1 MKKVL
6 SILLSCTIMTSL
18 LIGCSS
24 DDDKK
29 YNELAQKIEELEK
42 ENEKLKEEK
51 EDEGELEEKNEKQK
65 NEKNKKSNTGN
76 KNEKEDEGELEE
88 KNEKNKK
95 SNTGNKNEEDD
106 ELGEFEKEDNEIDE
120 KQVDE
125 EEVDMTAIMEAL
137 GSEFNSQFDDF
148 FAIDN
153 TIVLR
158 NCDYEDEDIKEYYD
172 SLSEKEKEDF
182 YKTTSY
188 EIFTMRLYA
197 RMISDL
203 IHKVYNADV
212 EVMIEAC
219 DENERFYLID
229 SYGDTVD
236 GLVKELDFD
245 HDKYDVDIW
254 YEDVFYWNKDLEEDD
269 YTKEEYNEYLNELI
283 KELGL
288 N

>member
-6 SILLSCTIMTSL
+6 SVLLSCTIMTSL

-51 EDEGELEEKNEKQK
+51 EDKGELEEKNEKQK

-88 KNEKNKK
+88 KNKK
-95 SNTGNKNEEDD
+95 SNTGNENEEDD

-120 KQVDE
+120 KQVNE

-137 GSEFNSQFDDF
+137 SPEFNSQFDDF

-203 IHKVYNADV
+203 IHRVYDADV

-236 GLVKELDFD
+236 GLIKDLNFD

-269 YTKEEYNEYLNELI
+269 YTKEEYNEYLDELI
-283 KELGL
+283 EELGL

>member
-51 EDEGELEEKNEKQK
+51 EDESELEKE
-65 NEKNKKSNTGN
+65 NKKL
-76 KNEKEDEGELEE
+76 KEEKEDEGELEE
-88 KNEKNKK
+88 KNERQEDKKNKK
-95 SNTGNKNEEDD
+95 SNTGNKNEEDN

-137 GSEFNSQFDDF
+137 GPEFNSQFDDF

-158 NCDYEDEDIKEYYD
+158 NCDYEDEDIEEYYN

-197 RMISDL
+197 RMITDL
-203 IHKVYNADV
+203 IQKVYNADI
-212 EVMIEAC
+212 EIMIEAC

-236 GLVKELDFD
+236 GLIKDLNFD
-245 HDKYDVDIW
+245 YDKYDVDIW
-254 YEDVFYWNKDLEEDD
+254 YEDVFYWNKDLEEED
-269 YTKEEYNEYLNELI
+269 YTKEEYNEYLDELI
-283 KELGL
+283 EELGL

>member
-76 KNEKEDEGELEE
+76 KNKKEDEGELEE
-88 KNEKNKK
+88 KNKK
-95 SNTGNKNEEDD
+95 SNTGNENKEDD

-137 GSEFNSQFDDF
+137 GPEFNSQFDDF

-158 NCDYEDEDIKEYYD
+158 NCDYEDEDIEEYYNN
-172 SLSEKEKEDF
+172 LSEKEKEDF

-197 RMISDL
+197 RMIADL
-203 IHKVYNADV
+203 IQKVYNMDV

-245 HDKYDVDIW
+245 YDKYDVDIW
-254 YEDVFYWNKDLEEDD
+254 YEDVFYWNKDLEEED

-283 KELGL
+283 EELEL

>member
-88 KNEKNKK
+88 KNKK
-95 SNTGNKNEEDD
+95 SNTGNENKEDD

-120 KQVDE
+120 KQVNE

-137 GSEFNSQFDDF
+137 GPEFNSQFDDF

-219 DENERFYLID
+219 DKNERFYLID

-254 YEDVFYWNKDLEEDD
+254 YEDVFYWNKDLEEED
-269 YTKEEYNEYLNELI
+269 YTKEEYNEYLDELI
-283 KELGL
+283 EELGL

>member
-6 SILLSCTIMTSL
+6 SVLLSCTIMTSL

-88 KNEKNKK
+88 KNKK
-95 SNTGNKNEEDD
+95 SNTGNENKEDD

-120 KQVDE
+120 KQVNE

-137 GSEFNSQFDDF
+137 GPEFNSQFDDF

-219 DENERFYLID
+219 DENERFYLIN

-254 YEDVFYWNKDLEEDD
+254 YEDVFYWNEDLEEED
-269 YTKEEYNEYLNELI
+269 YTREEYNEYLNELI
-283 KELGL
+283 EELGL

>member
-1 MKKVL
+1 MKKEL
-6 SILLSCTIMTSL
+6 SVLLSCTIMTSL
-18 LIGCSS
+18 LVGCSS
-24 DDDKK
+24 SDDEKYDK
-29 YNELAQKIEELEK
+29 LAQKIEELEK

-51 EDEGELEEKNEKQK
+51 EDESELEKE
-65 NEKNKKSNTGN
+65 NKKL
-76 KNEKEDEGELEE
+76 KEEKEDEGELEE
-88 KNEKNKK
+88 KNEKNNK
-95 SNTGNKNEEDD
+95 SNTGNENEEDD

-120 KQVDE
+120 KQVNE
-125 EEVDMTAIMEAL
+125 KEVDMTAIMEAL
-137 GSEFNSQFDDF
+137 GPEFNSQFDDF

-254 YEDVFYWNKDLEEDD
+254 YEDVFYWNEDLEEED
-269 YTKEEYNEYLNELI
+269 YTKEEYNEYLDELI
-283 KELGL
+283 EELGL

>member
-6 SILLSCTIMTSL
+6 SVLLSCTIMTSL

-42 ENEKLKEEK
+42 ENKKLKEEK

-76 KNEKEDEGELEE
+76 KNKKEDEGELEE
-88 KNEKNKK
+88 KNKK
-95 SNTGNKNEEDD
+95 SNTGNDNEEDD

-158 NCDYEDEDIKEYYD
+158 NCDYEDEDIEEYYN

-203 IHKVYNADV
+203 IHRVYDADV

-236 GLVKELDFD
+236 GLIKDLNFD
-245 HDKYDVDIW
+245 YDKYDVDIW
-254 YEDVFYWNKDLEEDD
+254 YEDVFYWNKDLEEED
-269 YTKEEYNEYLNELI
+269 YTKEEYNEYLDELI
-283 KELGL
+283 EELGL

>member
-88 KNEKNKK
+88 KNKK
-95 SNTGNKNEEDD
+95 SNTGNENKEDD

-137 GSEFNSQFDDF
+137 GPEFNSQFDDF

-203 IHKVYNADV
+203 IHKVYDTDV
-212 EVMIEAC
+212 EVMIETC
-219 DENERFYLID
+219 DKNGRFYLID

-254 YEDVFYWNKDLEEDD
+254 YEDVFYWNKDLEEED
-269 YTKEEYNEYLNELI
+269 YTKEEYNEYLDELI
-283 KELGL
+283 EELGL

>member
-42 ENEKLKEEK
+42 ENKKLKEEK

-65 NEKNKKSNTGN
+65 DKKNKKN
-76 KNEKEDEGELEE
+76 
-88 KNEKNKK
+88 
-95 SNTGNKNEEDD
+95 NTGNKNEEDD

-120 KQVDE
+120 KQVNE
-125 EEVDMTAIMEAL
+125 EKEVDMTAIMEAL
-137 GSEFNSQFDDF
+137 GPEFNSQFDDF

-158 NCDYEDEDIKEYYD
+158 NCDYENEDIEEYYNN
-172 SLSEKEKEDF
+172 LSEKEKEDF

-203 IHKVYNADV
+203 IHRVYDADV

-245 HDKYDVDIW
+245 RDKYDVDIW
-254 YEDVFYWNKDLEEDD
+254 YEDVFYWNEDLEEED
-269 YTKEEYNEYLNELI
+269 YTKEEYNEYLDELI
-283 KELGL
+283 EELGL

>member
-51 EDEGELEEKNEKQK
+51 EDEGELEEKNERQ
-65 NEKNKKSNTGN
+65 
-76 KNEKEDEGELEE
+76 ED
-88 KNEKNKK
+88 KKNKK

-120 KQVDE
+120 KQVN

-137 GSEFNSQFDDF
+137 GPEFNSQFDDF

-158 NCDYEDEDIKEYYD
+158 NCDYEDEDIEEYYN

-197 RMISDL
+197 RMIADL
-203 IHKVYNADV
+203 IQKVYNTDV
-212 EVMIEAC
+212 EVMIEVC

-236 GLVKELDFD
+236 GLIKDLNFD

-254 YEDVFYWNKDLEEDD
+254 YEDVFYWNKDLEEED
-269 YTKEEYNEYLNELI
+269 YTKEEYNEYLDELI
-283 KELGL
+283 EELGL

>member
-88 KNEKNKK
+88 KNKK
-95 SNTGNKNEEDD
+95 SNIGNENEEDD
-106 ELGEFEKEDNEIDE
+106 KLGEFEKEDNEIDE
-120 KQVDE
+120 KQVNE

-137 GSEFNSQFDDF
+137 GPEFNSQFDDF

-197 RMISDL
+197 RMIADL
-203 IHKVYNADV
+203 IQKVYNMDV

-219 DENERFYLID
+219 DENEIFYLID

-236 GLVKELDFD
+236 GLIKDLNFD

-254 YEDVFYWNKDLEEDD
+254 YEDVFYWNKDLEEED
-269 YTKEEYNEYLNELI
+269 YTKEEYNEYLDELI
-283 KELGL
+283 EELGL

>member
-6 SILLSCTIMTSL
+6 SVLLSCTIMTSL

-88 KNEKNKK
+88 KNKK
-95 SNTGNKNEEDD
+95 SNTGNDNEEDD

-120 KQVDE
+120 KQVNE

-269 YTKEEYNEYLNELI
+269 YTKEEYNEYLDELI
-283 KELGL
+283 EELGL

>member
-76 KNEKEDEGELEE
+76 KNKKEDEGELEE
-88 KNEKNKK
+88 KNKK
-95 SNTGNKNEEDD
+95 SNTGNENEEDD

-120 KQVDE
+120 KQVNE

-137 GSEFNSQFDDF
+137 GPEFNSQFDDF

-254 YEDVFYWNKDLEEDD
+254 YEDVFYWNKDLEEED

-283 KELGL
+283 EELGL

>member
-6 SILLSCTIMTSL
+6 SVLLSCTIMTSL

-24 DDDKK
+24 NDDKK

-42 ENEKLKEEK
+42 ENKKLKEEK

-88 KNEKNKK
+88 KNKK
-95 SNTGNKNEEDD
+95 SNTGNENEEDD

-120 KQVDE
+120 KQVNE

-137 GSEFNSQFDDF
+137 GPEFNSQFDDF

-158 NCDYEDEDIKEYYD
+158 NCDYEDEDIEEYYN

-197 RMISDL
+197 RMIADL

-236 GLVKELDFD
+236 GLIKDLNFD
-245 HDKYDVDIW
+245 YDKYDVDIW
-254 YEDVFYWNKDLEEDD
+254 YEDVFYWNKDLEEED
-269 YTKEEYNEYLNELI
+269 YTKEEYNEYLDELI
-283 KELGL
+283 EELGL

>member
-51 EDEGELEEKNEKQK
+51 EDEGELKEKNEKNK

-76 KNEKEDEGELEE
+76 KNEKEDEGELE
-88 KNEKNKK
+88 EKNKK

-120 KQVDE
+120 KQVNE

-158 NCDYEDEDIKEYYD
+158 NCDYEDEDIEEYYN

-197 RMISDL
+197 RMIADL
-203 IHKVYNADV
+203 IQKVYNMDV

-236 GLVKELDFD
+236 GLIKDLNFD

-269 YTKEEYNEYLNELI
+269 YTKEEYNEYLDELI
-283 KELGL
+283 EELGL

>member
-24 DDDKK
+24 NDDKK

-76 KNEKEDEGELEE
+76 KNKKEDEGELE
-88 KNEKNKK
+88 EKNKK

-120 KQVDE
+120 KQVNE

-137 GSEFNSQFDDF
+137 GPEFNSQFDDF

-203 IHKVYNADV
+203 IQKVYNTDV

-254 YEDVFYWNKDLEEDD
+254 YEDVFYWNEDLEEED

>member
-6 SILLSCTIMTSL
+6 SVLLSCTIMTSL
-18 LIGCSS
+18 LVGCSS
-24 DDDKK
+24 SDDEKYDK
-29 YNELAQKIEELEK
+29 LAQKIEELEK

-51 EDEGELEEKNEKQK
+51 EDEGELEEKNEKNK

-76 KNEKEDEGELEE
+76 KNKKEDEGELEE
-88 KNEKNKK
+88 KNKK
-95 SNTGNKNEEDD
+95 SNTGNENEEDD
-106 ELGEFEKEDNEIDE
+106 ELGEFEKEDNKIDE

-158 NCDYEDEDIKEYYD
+158 NCDYEDEDIKKYYD
-172 SLSEKEKEDF
+172 SLNEKEKEDF

-197 RMISDL
+197 RMIADL
-203 IHKVYNADV
+203 IQKVYNADV

-219 DENERFYLID
+219 DENGRFYLID

-254 YEDVFYWNKDLEEDD
+254 YEDAFYWNKDLEKDD

-283 KELGL
+283 EELEL

>member
-51 EDEGELEEKNEKQK
+51 EDESELEKE
-65 NEKNKKSNTGN
+65 NKKL
-76 KNEKEDEGELEE
+76 KEEKEDEGELEE
-88 KNEKNKK
+88 KNERQEDKKNKK

-120 KQVDE
+120 KQVNE
-125 EEVDMTAIMEAL
+125 KEVDMTAIMEAL
-137 GSEFNSQFDDF
+137 GPEFNSQFDDF

-236 GLVKELDFD
+236 GLVKDLNFD

-254 YEDVFYWNKDLEEDD
+254 YEDVFYWNEDLEEED
-269 YTKEEYNEYLNELI
+269 YTKEEYNEYLDELI
-283 KELGL
+283 EELGL

>member
-65 NEKNKKSNTGN
+65 KEKNKKSNTGN
-76 KNEKEDEGELEE
+76 KNKKEDEGELEE
-88 KNEKNKK
+88 KNKK
-95 SNTGNKNEEDD
+95 SNTGNENEEDD

-120 KQVDE
+120 KQVNE

-137 GSEFNSQFDDF
+137 GPEFNSQFDDF

-254 YEDVFYWNKDLEEDD
+254 YEDVFYWNKDLEEED

-283 KELGL
+283 EELGL

>member
-51 EDEGELEEKNEKQK
+51 EEEGELEEKNKK
-65 NEKNKKSNTGN
+65 NNTGN
-76 KNEKEDEGELEE
+76 E
-88 KNEKNKK
+88 
-95 SNTGNKNEEDD
+95 NEEDD

-158 NCDYEDEDIKEYYD
+158 NCDYEDEDVEEYYNN
-172 SLSEKEKEDF
+172 LSEKEKEDF

-188 EIFTMRLYA
+188 EIFTTRLYA
-197 RMISDL
+197 RMIADL
-203 IHKVYNADV
+203 IHKVYNVDV

-236 GLVKELDFD
+236 GLIKDLNFD

-254 YEDVFYWNKDLEEDD
+254 YEDVFYWNKDLEEYLTPKQKKVVALAGVELDKD
-269 YTKEEYNEYLNELI
+269 SYNGSLNVWHRVPKQVSTI
-283 KELGL
+283 AYELGKYL
-288 N
+288 GIVK

>member
-88 KNEKNKK
+88 KNKK

-120 KQVDE
+120 KQVNE

-137 GSEFNSQFDDF
+137 GPEFNSQFDDF

-203 IHKVYNADV
+203 IHRVYDADV

-236 GLVKELDFD
+236 GLIKDLNFD
-245 HDKYDVDIW
+245 YDKYDVDIW
-254 YEDVFYWNKDLEEDD
+254 YEDVFYWNKDLEEED
-269 YTKEEYNEYLNELI
+269 YTKEEYNEYLDELI
-283 KELGL
+283 EELGL

>member
-24 DDDKK
+24 SDDEKYDK
-29 YNELAQKIEELEK
+29 LAQKIEELEK

-51 EDEGELEEKNEKQK
+51 EDEGELEEKNEKNK

-76 KNEKEDEGELEE
+76 KNKKEDEGELEE
-88 KNEKNKK
+88 KNKK
-95 SNTGNKNEEDD
+95 SNTSNENEEDD

-120 KQVDE
+120 KQVDK

-137 GSEFNSQFDDF
+137 GPEFNSQFDDF

-236 GLVKELDFD
+236 GLIKDLNFD

-269 YTKEEYNEYLNELI
+269 YTKEEYNEYLDELI
-283 KELGL
+283 EELGL

>member
-51 EDEGELEEKNEKQK
+51 EDEGELEEKNEKNK

-88 KNEKNKK
+88 KNKK
-95 SNTGNKNEEDD
+95 SNTGNENEEDD

-120 KQVDE
+120 KQVNE

-203 IHKVYNADV
+203 IHRVYDADV

-236 GLVKELDFD
+236 GLVKDLNFD

-254 YEDVFYWNKDLEEDD
+254 YEDVFYWNKDLEEED

-283 KELGL
+283 EELGL

>member
-6 SILLSCTIMTSL
+6 SVLLSCTIMTSL

-24 DDDKK
+24 NDDKK

-76 KNEKEDEGELEE
+76 KNKKEDEGELE
-88 KNEKNKK
+88 EKNKK

-120 KQVDE
+120 KQVNE

-137 GSEFNSQFDDF
+137 GPEFNSQFDDF

-172 SLSEKEKEDF
+172 SLNEEEKEEF

-236 GLVKELDFD
+236 GLVKDLNFD

-254 YEDVFYWNKDLEEDD
+254 YEDVFYWNKDLEEED
-269 YTKEEYNEYLNELI
+269 YTKEEYNEYLDELI
-283 KELGL
+283 EELGL

>member
-76 KNEKEDEGELEE
+76 KNEKKDEGELE
-88 KNEKNKK
+88 EKNKK
-95 SNTGNKNEEDD
+95 SNTGNENEEDD
-106 ELGEFEKEDNEIDE
+106 ELGEFEKEGNEIDE

-137 GSEFNSQFDDF
+137 GPEFNSQFDDF

-158 NCDYEDEDIKEYYD
+158 NCDYEDEDIEEYYN

-197 RMISDL
+197 RMIADL
-203 IHKVYNADV
+203 IQKVYNTDV

-236 GLVKELDFD
+236 GLIKDLNFD

-254 YEDVFYWNKDLEEDD
+254 YEDVFYWNKDLEEED
-269 YTKEEYNEYLNELI
+269 YTKEEYNEYLDELI
-283 KELGL
+283 EELGL

>member
-1 MKKVL
+1 
-6 SILLSCTIMTSL
+6 
-18 LIGCSS
+18 
-24 DDDKK
+24 
-29 YNELAQKIEELEK
+29 
-42 ENEKLKEEK
+42 
-51 EDEGELEEKNEKQK
+51 
-65 NEKNKKSNTGN
+65 
-76 KNEKEDEGELEE
+76 
-88 KNEKNKK
+88 
-95 SNTGNKNEEDD
+95 
-106 ELGEFEKEDNEIDE
+106 
-120 KQVDE
+120 
-125 EEVDMTAIMEAL
+125 MTAIMEAL

-203 IHKVYNADV
+203 IYRVYDADV

-236 GLVKELDFD
+236 GLIKDLNFD

-254 YEDVFYWNKDLEEDD
+254 YEDVFYWNKDLEEED

-283 KELGL
+283 EELGL

>member
-6 SILLSCTIMTSL
+6 SVLLSCTIMTSL

-88 KNEKNKK
+88 KNKK
-95 SNTGNKNEEDD
+95 SNTGNENKEDD

-120 KQVDE
+120 KQVNE

-254 YEDVFYWNKDLEEDD
+254 YEDVFYWNKDLEEED
-269 YTKEEYNEYLNELI
+269 YTKEEYNEYLDELI
-283 KELGL
+283 EELGL

>member
-88 KNEKNKK
+88 KNKK
-95 SNTGNKNEEDD
+95 SNTGNENEEDD

-137 GSEFNSQFDDF
+137 GPEFNSQFDDF

-158 NCDYEDEDIKEYYD
+158 NCDYEDEDIEEYYN

-197 RMISDL
+197 RMIADL
-203 IHKVYNADV
+203 IQKVYNTDV
-212 EVMIEAC
+212 EVMIETC
-219 DENERFYLID
+219 DKNGRFYLID

-236 GLVKELDFD
+236 GLIKDLNFD

-254 YEDVFYWNKDLEEDD
+254 YEDVFYWNKDLEEED
-269 YTKEEYNEYLNELI
+269 YTKEEYNEYLDELI
-283 KELGL
+283 EELGL

>member
-51 EDEGELEEKNEKQK
+51 EDEGELEEKNEKNK

-76 KNEKEDEGELEE
+76 KNKKEDEGELEE
-88 KNEKNKK
+88 KNKK
-95 SNTGNKNEEDD
+95 SNTSNENEEDD

-120 KQVDE
+120 KQVDK

-137 GSEFNSQFDDF
+137 GPEFNSQFDDF

-236 GLVKELDFD
+236 GLIKDLNFD

-269 YTKEEYNEYLNELI
+269 YTKEEYNEYLDELI
-283 KELGL
+283 EELGL

>member
-65 NEKNKKSNTGN
+65 NEKNKKSNAGN
-76 KNEKEDEGELEE
+76 ENEKEDEGELEE
-88 KNEKNKK
+88 KNKK
-95 SNTGNKNEEDD
+95 SNTGNENEEDD

-120 KQVDE
+120 KQVNE

-245 HDKYDVDIW
+245 RDKYDVDIW
-254 YEDVFYWNKDLEEDD
+254 YEDVFYWNKDLEEED

-283 KELGL
+283 EELEL

>member
-51 EDEGELEEKNEKQK
+51 EDESELE
-65 NEKNKKSNTGN
+65 EKNKKSNTGN
-76 KNEKEDEGELEE
+76 KNKEDDEGELEE
-88 KNEKNKK
+88 KNEKN
-95 SNTGNKNEEDD
+95 N
-106 ELGEFEKEDNEIDE
+106 NEIDE
-120 KQVDE
+120 KQVNE

-137 GSEFNSQFDDF
+137 GPEFNSQFDDF

-158 NCDYEDEDIKEYYD
+158 NCDYEDEDIEEYYN

-197 RMISDL
+197 RMITDL
-203 IHKVYNADV
+203 IQKVYNADI

-236 GLVKELDFD
+236 GLIKDLNFD
-245 HDKYDVDIW
+245 YDKYDVDIW
-254 YEDVFYWNKDLEEDD
+254 YEDVFYWNKDLEEED
-269 YTKEEYNEYLNELI
+269 YTKEEYNEYLDELI
-283 KELGL
+283 EELGL

>member
-6 SILLSCTIMTSL
+6 SVLLSCTIMTSL

-24 DDDKK
+24 NNDKK

-51 EDEGELEEKNEKQK
+51 EDEGKLEEKNEKNK
-65 NEKNKKSNTGN
+65 NEKNKKGNTGN
-76 KNEKEDEGELEE
+76 KNKKEDEGELEE
-88 KNEKNKK
+88 KNKK
-95 SNTGNKNEEDD
+95 SNTGNENEEDD

-120 KQVDE
+120 KQVNE

-137 GSEFNSQFDDF
+137 GPEFNSQFDDF

-158 NCDYEDEDIKEYYD
+158 NCDYEDEDIEEYYN

-203 IHKVYNADV
+203 IHKVYDADV

-245 HDKYDVDIW
+245 RDKYDVDIW
-254 YEDVFYWNKDLEEDD
+254 YEDVFYWNKDLEEED
-269 YTKEEYNEYLNELI
+269 YTKEEYNEYLDELI
-283 KELGL
+283 EELGL

>member
-6 SILLSCTIMTSL
+6 SVLLSCTIMTSL

-51 EDEGELEEKNEKQK
+51 EDESELEKE
-65 NEKNKKSNTGN
+65 NKKL
-76 KNEKEDEGELEE
+76 KEEKEDEGELEE
-88 KNEKNKK
+88 KNERQEDKKNKK
-95 SNTGNKNEEDD
+95 SNTGNKNKEDD
-106 ELGEFEKEDNEIDE
+106 ELGEFEKEGNEIDE

-236 GLVKELDFD
+236 GLIKDLNFD

-254 YEDVFYWNKDLEEDD
+254 YEDVFYWNKDLEEED
-269 YTKEEYNEYLNELI
+269 YTKEEYNEYLDELI
-283 KELGL
+283 EELGL

>member
-51 EDEGELEEKNEKQK
+51 EDEGELEEKNEKNK

-76 KNEKEDEGELEE
+76 KNKKEDEGELEE
-88 KNEKNKK
+88 KNKK
-95 SNTGNKNEEDD
+95 SNTSNENEEDD

-137 GSEFNSQFDDF
+137 GPEFNSQFDDF

-245 HDKYDVDIW
+245 RDKYDVDIW

-269 YTKEEYNEYLNELI
+269 YTKEEYNEYLDELI
-283 KELGL
+283 EELGL